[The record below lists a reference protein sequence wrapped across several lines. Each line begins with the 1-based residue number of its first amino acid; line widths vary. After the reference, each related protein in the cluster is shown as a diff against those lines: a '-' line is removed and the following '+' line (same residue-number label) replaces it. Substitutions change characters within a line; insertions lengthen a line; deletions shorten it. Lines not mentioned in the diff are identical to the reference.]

1 MIAMKELAPVKCANT
16 TRGRT
21 STPSLGNYGA
31 SV

>member
-1 MIAMKELAPVKCANT
+1 MVTNAKAPVKCANT

-21 STPSLGNYGA
+21 STPSLANYGA